1 MRAEAA
7 MIHSVTPKADLRV
20 DRVGEDE
27 PSGSIKQPPRDQ
39 KDDSEGRSLSRAS
52 ADRAKIAQAAV
63 RFNEVLSLTDS
74 QLKIEVDHETDR
86 VIVKIVEQE
95 SGEVIRQIP
104 PEELL
109 ELEQYLSSPKGLLL
123 QEQV

>member
-1 MRAEAA
+1 

-20 DRVGEDE
+20 ERIHDEE
-27 PSGSIKQPPRDQ
+27 PSGAQGPKPRVR
-39 KDDSEGRSLSRAS
+39 KIGPEGPAADRAFV
-52 ADRAKIAQAAV
+52 DRAKIDRAATKV
-63 RFNEVLSLTDS
+63 NEVLSSADP
-74 QLKIEVDHETDR
+74 QLKIHVDDETER
-86 VIVKIVEQE
+86 VVVKIVEQE

-109 ELEQYLSSPKGLLL
+109 ELEKYLSSPKGLLV

>member
-1 MRAEAA
+1 

-20 DRVGEDE
+20 ERTRGEE
-27 PSGSIKQPPRDQ
+27 PSGVVGQKPRIR
-39 KDDSEGRSLSRAS
+39 KDDSEEESTSHVSTDRVKI
-52 ADRAKIAQAAV
+52 DRAATKV
-63 RFNEVLSLTDS
+63 NEVLSLADS

-86 VIVKIVEQE
+86 VIVKVIEQE

-109 ELEQYLSSPKGLLL
+109 ELAKFLSVPKGLLL
-123 QEQV
+123 QEQA